1 MLLVETAIFYLL
13 IGAAVAVAVYVRGRG
28 EPEGVTGIA
37 PAVVTGLQVGG
48 ACLFWPLFVP
58 MLLSAPA
65 GEPSAKSEEVDEQSA
80 PRDGLAL
87 AISQVEGELDAA
99 LEGLDGW
106 AEDVLNSEQHR
117 LEELRLAWKA
127 QAERIRDIDRLLAE
141 PSARSDSLA
150 EVAAEVASARQS
162 EQTRQDNIRQLSLL
176 RNRMHADLVGT
187 LAWVR
192 ELVTMIHL
200 AKFSGAPAARA
211 EELVAQIA
219 AAVQGLSEVSSWRD
233 AERES
238 VGMHA
243 AI

>member
-13 IGAAVAVAVYVRGRG
+13 LGGAVAVAVYIRSG
-28 EPEGVTGIA
+28 TGNKA
-37 PAVVTGLQVGG
+37 AVVLQMVA
-48 ACLFWPLFVP
+48 ACVFWPLFVP
-58 MLLSAPA
+58 MLLSESPNDSGERNEAP
-65 GEPSAKSEEVDEQSA
+65 ESNPVQQD
-80 PRDGLAL
+80 AL
-87 AISQVEGELDAA
+87 AAAIFQVETELDAA

-117 LEELRLAWKA
+117 LEELRMAWKA
-127 QAERIRDIDRLLAE
+127 QADRIRQIDKLLSE
-141 PSARSDSLA
+141 PSARIDSLA
-150 EVAAEVASARQS
+150 EVAVDVESARHS
-162 EQTRQDNIRQLSLL
+162 EKTRRDNIRQLSTL

-219 AAVQGLSEVSSWRD
+219 AAVQGLSEVSSWREE
-233 AERES
+233 ERVPTVAHEM
-238 VGMHA
+238 V
-243 AI
+243 

>member
-13 IGAAVAVAVYVRGRG
+13 SGSAVSVAVYLRGRG
-28 EPEGVTGIA
+28 EPGV
-37 PAVVTGLQVGG
+37 VVGLRTAG

-58 MLLSAPA
+58 MLLSVS
-65 GEPSAKSEEVDEQSA
+65 GSKSDQVTESPDDDLT
-80 PRDGLAL
+80 PRDSLAL
-87 AISQVEGELDAA
+87 AISQVETELDAA

-117 LEELRLAWKA
+117 LEELRAAWKT
-127 QAERIRDIDRLLAE
+127 QAERIRQIDQLLAK
-141 PSARSDSLA
+141 PAARADSLA
-150 EVAAEVASARQS
+150 EVAENVVSARQS

-176 RNRMHADLVGT
+176 RSRMHADLVGT

-219 AAVQGLSEVSSWRD
+219 AAVQGLSEVSSWR
-233 AERES
+233 ETEHET
-238 VGMHA
+238 VGLHA
-243 AI
+243 AV

>member
-13 IGAAVAVAVYVRGRG
+13 IGAAVAVAVYVRGQG
-28 EPEGVTGIA
+28 ESDGVEPTVIA
-37 PAVVTGLQVGG
+37 GLQIVG
-48 ACLFWPLFVP
+48 AYLFWPLFVP

-65 GEPSAKSEEVDEQSA
+65 VEPSAKSEDAKAESMPCDV
-80 PRDGLAL
+80 LAL

-127 QAERIRDIDRLLAE
+127 QAERIREIDRLLAE

-150 EVAAEVASARQS
+150 QVAADVASARQS

-233 AERES
+233 AEREP

-243 AI
+243 AV

>member
-13 IGAAVAVAVYVRGRG
+13 LGGTVAIAVYLRGR
-28 EPEGVTGIA
+28 TGNPVAI
-37 PAVVTGLQVGG
+37 GLQMAA

-58 MLLSAPA
+58 MLLS
-65 GEPSAKSEEVDEQSA
+65 PSAEDSVASDKSA
-80 PRDGLAL
+80 PPADVQKDGLAA
-87 AISQVEGELDAA
+87 AIFQVETELDAA

-117 LEELRLAWKA
+117 LEELRAAWKA
-127 QAERIRDIDRLLAE
+127 QADRIRSIDQLLAE
-141 PSARSDSLA
+141 PSARADSLA
-150 EVAAEVASARQS
+150 EVSAEVASARQS
-162 EQTRQDNIRQLSLL
+162 EKTRQENIRQLSNL
-176 RNRMHADLVGT
+176 RKRMHADLVGT

-219 AAVQGLSEVSSWRD
+219 AAVQGLSEVSSWR
-233 AERES
+233 EEE
-238 VGMHA
+238 HA
-243 AI
+243 SAAAHEMV

>member
-1 MLLVETAIFYLL
+1 MLLIETAIFYLVL
-13 IGAAVAVAVYVRGRG
+13 GAAVAVAVYVRDGSR
-28 EPEGVTGIA
+28 A
-37 PAVVTGLQVGG
+37 GLSVALQMLA

-58 MLLSAPA
+58 MLLS
-65 GEPSAKSEEVDEQSA
+65 EPSQLPVTEVMSPQPGTAQQDA
-80 PRDGLAL
+80 LAA
-87 AISQVEGELDAA
+87 AISQVETELDTA

-117 LEELRLAWKA
+117 LEELRIAWKA
-127 QAERIRDIDRLLAE
+127 QADRIRQIDELLAE
-141 PSARSDSLA
+141 PTARADSLA

-162 EQTRQDNIRQLSLL
+162 EKTRQDNIRQLSNL
-176 RNRMHADLVGT
+176 RKRMHADLVGT

-219 AAVQGLSEVSSWRD
+219 AAVQGLSEVSSWR
-233 AERES
+233 EEE
-238 VGMHA
+238 HA
-243 AI
+243 SAVAHELV

>member
-13 IGAAVAVAVYVRGRG
+13 LGGTVAVAVYIRSR
-28 EPEGVTGIA
+28 TGNTIA
-37 PAVVTGLQVGG
+37 IGLQIAA

-58 MLLSAPA
+58 MLLS
-65 GEPSAKSEEVDEQSA
+65 PSPDDVAASSKSPESPDVQI
-80 PRDGLAL
+80 DGLAA
-87 AISQVEGELDAA
+87 AIFQVETELDAA

-117 LEELRLAWKA
+117 LEELRAAWKT
-127 QAERIRDIDRLLAE
+127 QADRIRSIDQLLAE
-141 PSARSDSLA
+141 PSARADSLA
-150 EVAAEVASARQS
+150 EVAADVASARQS
-162 EQTRQDNIRQLSLL
+162 EKTRQDNIRQLSNL
-176 RNRMHADLVGT
+176 RKRMHADLVGT

-219 AAVQGLSEVSSWRD
+219 AAVQGLSEVSSWR
-233 AERES
+233 EEE
-238 VGMHA
+238 HA
-243 AI
+243 SPVAHEMV